1 MRSMTR
7 CSLVLLASL
16 GWFAGAAP
24 AGAAPAVALS
34 AQQCADAPEVG
45 IDQAL
50 VCYHDAIERQPLVYR
65 RVATRTVAGVE
76 RRDYLLTS
84 QQWSPEA
91 LVQPASWQHDVAI
104 YVPTDALP
112 TRALLL
118 STNGTRHP
126 ADGGAPQPSSELS
139 PEALATLAKR
149 SRTVVIALGDIPS
162 QALTYRND
170 GTPRREDDSVAYS
183 WSLFLASPQQRKT
196 LPLHVPM
203 AAAIAR
209 TMSLA
214 ERELAPLQIHRF
226 ILAGASKRGWAS
238 WHATIADAR
247 VEAVVPLVID
257 ILNLPAVLE
266 HMYRSYGGNWP
277 IAFNAYARQGI
288 TTQLHTP
295 AFAQLVQLQDPLHY
309 LHTPQRKRLA
319 VPKYIVNAS
328 GDDFFLPDNT
338 RFFYNALPGSKALRM
353 VPNSAHNGIRA
364 FIVDSLVPFVT
375 RLQQQR
381 ALPKVRD
388 SLRAGEHPQLRFHS
402 SERPAQLRLWQAS
415 NPVARDF
422 RHACGIRY
430 SATSITPARGNTV
443 SVPVRMPEAGW
454 SAYFIEATYADGFVA
469 TSQTYVLGKQ
479 QYPTQAP
486 PTDGAA
492 CSTLPGAAS
501 AATAR

>member
-24 AGAAPAVALS
+24 AGAATAAALS

-65 RVATRTVAGVE
+65 RVATSTVAGVE

-126 ADGGAPQPSSELS
+126 ADGGAPQPPSELS
-139 PEALATLAKR
+139 PEALAALAKR

-257 ILNLPAVLE
+257 ILNMPAVLE

-288 TTQLHTP
+288 TSQLHTP

-328 GDDFFLPDNT
+328 GDDFSCRTT
-338 RFFYNALPGSKALRM
+338 RS
-353 VPNSAHNGIRA
+353 S
-364 FIVDSLVPFVT
+364 STT
-375 RLQQQR
+375 RC
-381 ALPKVRD
+381 
-388 SLRAGEHPQLRFHS
+388 
-402 SERPAQLRLWQAS
+402 PA
-415 NPVARDF
+415 AR
-422 RHACGIRY
+422 RCAWCPTAR
-430 SATSITPARGNTV
+430 IT
-443 SVPVRMPEAGW
+443 
-454 SAYFIEATYADGFVA
+454 
-469 TSQTYVLGKQ
+469 
-479 QYPTQAP
+479 
-486 PTDGAA
+486 
-492 CSTLPGAAS
+492 AS
-501 AATAR
+501 APSSSTAWCPS